1 MNSYCRLCPGLNKAP
16 SDPAPSSGEGDEYL
30 QCSLTQKYKRLL
42 RRDAVYVVRHPKG
55 RGHESPGRWGREGK
69 AGGDRFGWGLGVGRR
84 HSHPP
89 QAQGHQSHIL
99 PDRPSDRQV
108 ATKTFAGF
116 PKTEQCC
123 CLWVCQ
129 RPRRKEEEKEAS
141 KSQKEDEDK
150 KREERKEER

>member
-1 MNSYCRLCPGLNKAP
+1 M
-16 SDPAPSSGEGDEYL
+16 
-30 QCSLTQKYKRLL
+30 
-42 RRDAVYVVRHPKG
+42 YVVRHPKG

-89 QAQGHQSHIL
+89 PGPGPPTTHIPRQAF
-99 PDRPSDRQV
+99 RQAG